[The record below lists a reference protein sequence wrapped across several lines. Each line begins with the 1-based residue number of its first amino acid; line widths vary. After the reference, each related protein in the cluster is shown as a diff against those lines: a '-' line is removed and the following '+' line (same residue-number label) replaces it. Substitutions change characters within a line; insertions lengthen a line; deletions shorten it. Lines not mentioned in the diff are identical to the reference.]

1 MKYLNTKRNMNLS
14 DDYYAIEKIITR
26 KKFGK
31 KRMYLIKWLGYPLK
45 DCSWEP
51 VSNLRSI
58 SNMRENFD
66 KNFPHSKDKKQLKQY
81 LHIIKQRENHIIR
94 IKNPF
99 LEKRGFKKRIIKPKN
114 DVIILIDNSE
124 INKEIE
130 EKTEEE
136 KELEINAF
144 NLTGIKE
151 EEEETVN
158 LNLNENEN
166 KNESNNTNSREKKS
180 IKLIKPIIIW

>member
-58 SNMRENFD
+58 SNMIENFD

-124 INKEIE
+124 INKENE

-136 KELEINAF
+136 NELEIDAF
-144 NLTGIKE
+144 NSTGIKE

-166 KNESNNTNSREKKS
+166 KNESNNTNSREKNS